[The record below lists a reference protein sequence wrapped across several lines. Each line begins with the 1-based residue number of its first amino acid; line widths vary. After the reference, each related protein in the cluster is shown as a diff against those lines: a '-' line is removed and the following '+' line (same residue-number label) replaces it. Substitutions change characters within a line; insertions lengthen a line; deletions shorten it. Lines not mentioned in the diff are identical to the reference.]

1 MSGWDSMPTQ
11 CQSFLTHNKI
21 HRICECSSQGTQLL
35 EIYALEIQMYTA
47 RKNNK
52 ELKKLYEASLQI
64 KSAIAHP
71 LIMGVIRECGGS
83 YPSVPIAHSD
93 CRLSVS

>member
-1 MSGWDSMPTQ
+1 
-11 CQSFLTHNKI
+11 
-21 HRICECSSQGTQLL
+21 
-35 EIYALEIQMYTA
+35 MYTA

-71 LIMGVIRECGGS
+71 LIMGVIRECGGK
-83 YPSVPIAHSD
+83 PDIFAVQHI
-93 CRLSVS
+93 CRDKMYSMFLIGRE